1 VENKE
6 NVVDDD
12 VRMPDPDELVV
23 ARVEAEPLLGPQPD
37 ADPVAPPTSPGLE
50 PGHEPEPVTVPG
62 TESTT
67 EVEEDGEPITT
78 TVDKDEPE
86 PDDWKAK
93 WNKSQQK
100 DDEDDARKGMGKA
113 DLKAENERLKAE
125 VAAARRAPAP
135 TMTPP
140 VFESSEFVRLPEK
153 DEFDESIPANIAIN
167 AQQAQMQLLIKQS
180 QQLVETQAAIDAQ
193 LAANANHSA
202 FLEIIDMACEGNES
216 IRNDLIN
223 GVKQTWAERGY
234 DVNYYPNPEHTVD
247 AVDAVAQRLINKRL
261 REEKAAPPAKKK
273 QVIKTD
279 TATGGRRPG
288 TPTTH
293 VIEPDFHKAIK
304 RMTAAGAFK
313 DVTGG

>member
-1 VENKE
+1 
-6 NVVDDD
+6 VDDD

-23 ARVEAEPLLGPQPD
+23 AKVDAEPLLGPQPD

-50 PGHEPEPVTVPG
+50 PGHEPEPVTAPG
-62 TESTT
+62 AESTT
-67 EVEEDGEPITT
+67 EVEEKAEPETAT
-78 TVDKDEPE
+78 EGKEEPAPEVEPE

-125 VAAARRAPAP
+125 AEAARRAPAP
-135 TMTPP
+135 IVTPP
-140 VFESSEFVRLPEK
+140 VTVAPEFGRLAEK
-153 DEFDESIPANIAIN
+153 DEFDEPIPANIAIN

-223 GVKQTWAERGY
+223 GVRQTWAARGY
-234 DVNYYPNPEHTVD
+234 GDDYYPDPEHTVD

-293 VIEPDFHKAIK
+293 VIEPDLHKSIK